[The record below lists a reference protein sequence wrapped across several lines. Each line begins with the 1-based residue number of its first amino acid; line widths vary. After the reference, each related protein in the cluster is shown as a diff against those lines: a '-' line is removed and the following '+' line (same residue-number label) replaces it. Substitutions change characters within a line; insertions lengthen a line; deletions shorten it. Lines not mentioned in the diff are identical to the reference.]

1 MKGFYLRWAGI
12 ISVALVL
19 AWLAA
24 QHYDRDVR
32 TVIPEQ
38 LLEARSEGTVRVI
51 GMVQAGGLTIV
62 PQEAS
67 TTPSDTSPGAI
78 SPNTIPPKTIPMIL
92 AEFELAGRQAHLLVH
107 YDGPADDNLRELKT
121 LVVVGHLDSAGA
133 AGSGGSETQR
143 FEAHAL
149 DLLPNYGFITAAYL
163 LALIPLALFLFG
175 MERRVTI
182 LYTVIK
188 DTTAYQP
195 EAER

>member
-1 MKGFYLRWAGI
+1 MKGFYLRWAVVIG
-12 ISVALVL
+12 VALVL

-24 QHYDRDVR
+24 QHYDREVR
-32 TVIPEQ
+32 AVTPEQ

-51 GMVQAGGLTIV
+51 GMVQAGSLTIV

-67 TTPSDTSPGAI
+67 AATPPLTPPTTPSSTP
-78 SPNTIPPKTIPMIL
+78 PMIL
-92 AEFELAGRQAHLLVH
+92 AEFELAGQQAHLLVH

-121 LVVVGHLDSAGA
+121 LVVVGHLNAPGA
-133 AGSGGSETQR
+133 AGSAGLDKQR
-143 FEAHAL
+143 FDAHAL

-163 LALIPLALFLFG
+163 LALIPLVLFLFG
-175 MERRVTI
+175 MERRVAI

-188 DTTAYQP
+188 ETTAYQP

>member
-12 ISVALVL
+12 ISVAIVL

-51 GMVQAGGLTIV
+51 GMVQAGSLTVV
-62 PQEAS
+62 PQESS
-67 TTPSDTSPGAI
+67 TAPPPPTPTP
-78 SPNTIPPKTIPMIL
+78 PMIL
-92 AEFELAGRQAHLLVH
+92 AEFELAGQQARLLVH

-121 LVVVGHLDSAGA
+121 LVVVGHLAP
-133 AGSGGSETQR
+133 AGSASSDRPGTQR
-143 FEAHAL
+143 FDAHAL

-163 LALIPLALFLFG
+163 LALLPLALFLFG
-175 MERRVTI
+175 MERRVAI

-188 DTTAYQP
+188 ETTAYQP
-195 EAER
+195 ETER